1 MASVGESVSTNNRK
15 GDGQRE
21 LQEEANESKKRS
33 IAICKYCGFVGWEK
47 IAGEQIFS
55 NPAAFMKS
63 LLCIPHPNASTKRTF
78 SMVLKIITEN
88 RTSLHSDTVCSLL
101 NCKLNCARIA
111 AGFKPFKLQL
121 NAAE

>member
-1 MASVGESVSTNNRK
+1 MASVGESASTNKRK
-15 GDGQRE
+15 VDGQRE
-21 LQEEANESKKRS
+21 LQEEVNESKKRS
-33 IAICKYCGFVGWEK
+33 IALYKFCGFVGWEK

-63 LLCIPHPNASTKRTF
+63 LLCIPHPNASTERTF

-88 RTSLHSDTVCSLL
+88 RTSLHNDSVCALI
-101 NCKLNCARIA
+101 NCKLNCDRIA

-121 NAAE
+121 NAAK

>member
-1 MASVGESVSTNNRK
+1 MASAEKVLLVISAKEMV
-15 GDGQRE
+15 
-21 LQEEANESKKRS
+21 NESCKKRRMKVKKRS
-33 IAICKYCGFVGWEK
+33 IALYKFCGFVGWEK

-88 RTSLHSDTVCSLL
+88 RTSLHSDTVCALL
-101 NCKLNCARIA
+101 NCKLNCDRIA

-121 NAAE
+121 NAAK

>member
-1 MASVGESVSTNNRK
+1 MASVGESASTNKRK

-33 IAICKYCGFVGWEK
+33 IALYKFSGFVGWEK

-63 LLCIPHPNASTKRTF
+63 FLCIPHPNASTERTF

-88 RTSLHSDTVCSLL
+88 RTSLHNDTVCALL
-101 NCKLNCARIA
+101 TCKLNCDRIA

-121 NAAE
+121 NAAK